1 MQNSIQKYI
10 IHNEK
15 ELDDID
21 ISLAPGD
28 RVFFVW
34 DLGAGKST
42 FIRHILRKYLN
53 DPTLVVR
60 SPTYTYY
67 QKHSKIVGL
76 SDSRIDETNS
86 SSVPNHPAIQPSS
99 HPTIYHF
106 DLYRLEDY
114 DTFISI
120 GGEEILEDRD
130 IIALIEWPEILWDA
144 VQYTKKISIEL
155 MEDGGREVVVDI
167 HKV

>member
-10 IHNEK
+10 IRNEK

-21 ISLAPGD
+21 ISLTPGD

-42 FIRHILRKYLN
+42 FIRHLLRKYLS

-67 QKHSKIVGL
+67 QKYSKEIVGTKEIG
-76 SDSRIDETNS
+76 DRGETKENLPPTS
-86 SSVPNHPAIQPSS
+86 SLLPPV
-99 HPTIYHF
+99 YHF

-120 GGEEILEDRD
+120 GGEEILQNDD
-130 IIALIEWPEILWDA
+130 VIVLIEWPEILWDA
-144 VQYTKKISIEL
+144 VQYTKKISIEM